1 VCGQTL
7 RSSLVHYP
15 VSGTGGKV
23 TAGCASL
30 FASRSFDAADIR
42 QTPVSIPEHRRL
54 TPDTREKDLRGTN
67 TVISIRYR
75 RSRGGSPGAAV
86 RADGARLAEEYAM
99 LTDIKNAFRQLRKS
113 PGFAVTAIL
122 TLALGIG
129 ATTAIFTL
137 VNAVLLRSLPVKDP
151 AQLWRVGD
159 NEQCCNDGG
168 LPTPANSNPAD
179 GGKANDWS
187 LFSYEQY
194 REFRSNTPGFES
206 LAAFQSTDQ
215 TMAVRRA
222 GSHHPAQPLYAEFVS
237 GNSFDTLGLRPYAG
251 RLLEASDDVRGSD
264 PVAVMSFRTW
274 QEQFGSSPSV
284 IGSSFVVNG
293 HPITVV
299 GIAPPGF
306 FGERL
311 TETPPSLWLPL
322 HLDSVL
328 TPQADQMDHPE
339 TQWLNLIGRVA
350 PGTAIPLIQARM
362 NVELIEFLRSPMS
375 KVPADQRALI
385 PKQYLRLT
393 PGGGGVQRMQDTYKS
408 DLHLLFWIS
417 GFVLLIA
424 CANLANLMLAR
435 AATQRQQIS
444 VRTALG
450 ASRGRLVQRALAECL
465 VLAFTGGLAGL
476 LVAWGGARLIL
487 HLAFQNNPIPVDPAP
502 SLMVLG
508 FAFGVSLLTGLL
520 FGVAPAWMAAHADP
534 IEALRGANRSTGR
547 HATLA
552 QKGLVV
558 AQAAVSIVLL
568 CAAGFLILS
577 MNRLEHQDFGFQT
590 ANRYIAEIG
599 PQTAGYQPDQL
610 EVLYRQLHDT
620 LALIPGV
627 DRVAFALYSPM
638 EGDNWGE
645 GVAIEGHPNDDDAAS
660 WDRVTPGYFAAVG
673 TKLIE
678 GRVFTRADDA
688 NSRDVAVVN
697 QAFVRKFLHGQNPIG
712 GHFGDW
718 EPSITGT
725 YEIVGVV
732 QDTQYWDPA
741 EPVHPMYFLP
751 AAQSSQIP
759 STDPTAADYADFIN
773 ESHYLGTVVLETHGF
788 VPGLE
793 AQVRRALAQVNPNL
807 MLIDYQSFGQ
817 QVALSFRQQSMIAQL
832 TSLFGALALVL
843 AAIGLYGVTAYAV
856 AQRTREIGVRMALGA
871 NRLHVQ
877 QMVLRGA
884 FLQVGVG
891 LLIGIPAAIG
901 AGHLMAAQLFGIEA
915 YDPVVLGLSILVL
928 GTAALIAAVLPAR
941 RAAAVAP
948 MEALRIE

>member
-1 VCGQTL
+1 
-7 RSSLVHYP
+7 
-15 VSGTGGKV
+15 
-23 TAGCASL
+23 
-30 FASRSFDAADIR
+30 
-42 QTPVSIPEHRRL
+42 
-54 TPDTREKDLRGTN
+54 
-67 TVISIRYR
+67 
-75 RSRGGSPGAAV
+75 
-86 RADGARLAEEYAM
+86 M
-99 LTDIKNAFRQLRKS
+99 LTDIRNAFRQLRKS
-113 PGFAVTAIL
+113 PGFAITAIL

-137 VNAVLLRSLPVKDP
+137 VNAVLLRALPVKDP

-159 NEQCCNDGG
+159 NEQCCNNGG

-206 LAAFQSTDQ
+206 LAAFQSTDE

-222 GSHHPAQPLYAEFVS
+222 GRHHPAQPLYAEFVS

-251 RLLEASDDVRGSD
+251 RLLGPSDDVRGAN

-293 HPITVV
+293 HPVTVV

-322 HLDSVL
+322 YLDSVL
-328 TPQADQMDHPE
+328 IPQTDQFDHPE

-350 PGTAIPLIQARM
+350 PGTPIAPIQARM
-362 NVELIEFLRSPMS
+362 NVELIQFLRSPLS
-375 KVPADQRALI
+375 KIIGPNRVLI
-385 PKQYLRLT
+385 PKQYLRLA

-408 DLHLLFWIS
+408 DLHLLVWIS
-417 GFVLLIA
+417 AFVLLIA

-435 AATQRQQIS
+435 AATQRQQTS

-465 VLAFTGGLAGL
+465 VLAFVGGFAGL

-487 HLAFQNNPIPVDPAP
+487 HLAFQNNPVPINP
-502 SLMVLG
+502 SPSMAVLG
-508 FAFGVSLLTGLL
+508 FACGVSLLTGLL

-552 QKGLVV
+552 QKALVV

-610 EVLYRQLHDT
+610 VTFYRQLHDT
-620 LALIPGV
+620 LAEIPGV

-645 GVAIEGHPNDDDAAS
+645 GVAVEGHANDDDSAS
-660 WDRVTPGYFAAVG
+660 WDRVSPGYFAAVG

-688 NSRDVAVVN
+688 SSRDVAVVN
-697 QAFVRKFLHGQNPIG
+697 EAFVKGFLHKQNPIG
-712 GHFGDW
+712 MHFGDW
-718 EPSITGT
+718 DPSVTNT

-732 QDTQYWDPA
+732 QDTQYWDPTQ
-741 EPVHPMYFLP
+741 PVPPMYFLP
-751 AAQSSQIP
+751 EKQTSALP
-759 STDPTAADYADFIN
+759 PTNPRVKDYADFIG
-773 ESHYLGTVVLETHGF
+773 ESHYLGNIVIQTKGY

-793 AQVRRALAQVNPNL
+793 AQVRRGLAEVNPNL

-817 QVALSFRQQSMIAQL
+817 QVALSFSQQAMIAQL

-856 AQRTREIGVRMALGA
+856 AQRTGEIGVRMALGA

-877 QMVLRGA
+877 RMVLREA
-884 FLQVGVG
+884 FMQVGVG
-891 LLIGIPAAIG
+891 LIIGIPAAIV
-901 AGHLMAAQLFGIEA
+901 AGHLMAAQLFGIAA
-915 YDPVVLGLSILVL
+915 YNPVVLGLSILVL
-928 GTAALIAAVLPAR
+928 GAAALIAAVLPAR
-941 RAAAVAP
+941 RAASVEP